1 MLGRLLPKKTEFF
14 DLFARQARLAVE
26 GARLLHA
33 MLDELPK
40 AEEGAARVHA
50 VEHEADSVCQAVM
63 EQLHSSFITP
73 IERGDV
79 HRIASG
85 LDDVLDHVEA
95 AAQCIWLYGIRDA
108 APEIREMTAHLIAAA
123 EALARTVESLAPRI
137 DAARTRALCRE
148 VKHAERENDR
158 LLRRATARLFR
169 EEQDARALVMW
180 KEIFANVEDAVNR
193 CEDVANVIE
202 GVVLENA

>member
-1 MLGRLLPKKTEFF
+1 MLRALLPKKTEFF
-14 DLFARQARLAVE
+14 DLFARQARLAVD

-33 MLDELPK
+33 MLDDLSK
-40 AEEGAARVHA
+40 SEEGAARVHA
-50 VEHEADSVCQAVM
+50 VEHDADAVCQSVM

-73 IERGDV
+73 IDRGDI

-85 LDDVLDHVEA
+85 LDDILDHIEA

-108 APEIREMTAHLIAAA
+108 APEIREMTAHLVAAA
-123 EALARTVESLAPRI
+123 EALARTVESLSPHM
-137 DAARTRALCRE
+137 DATRTRALCRA
-148 VKHAERENDR
+148 VKEAERENDR

-169 EEQDARALVMW
+169 EEQDAKVLVMW
-180 KEIFANVEDAVNR
+180 KEIFANVEEAVDR
-193 CEDVANVIE
+193 CEDVANAIE